1 MLLIVI
7 NKDLPEEERVG
18 VFAYSIFYV
27 FYEQYLTIWS
37 DTLQSLGVSLFA
49 IFLVTF
55 VLMGECSGREITD
68 DIQGDHSGCA
78 KPPIDNTTKV
88 LFQYMG
94 LILKRNFCLDVNGRF
109 GTT

>member
-68 DIQGDHSGCA
+68 ETTYRVAIQVV
-78 KPPIDNTTKV
+78 PNPQLTTKQK
-88 LFQYMG
+88 F
-94 LILKRNFCLDVNGRF
+94 RF
-109 GTT
+109 STWASY